1 MEAAADAKMEYGQEP
16 LAAHMRSAGGFF
28 AAGREKARSSASHF
42 QEPPRMVK
50 QWGYHV
56 FTFVRA

>member
-28 AAGREKARSSASHF
+28 RPAGKRHGLRRHIFNSL
-42 QEPPRMVK
+42 RV
-50 QWGYHV
+50 W
-56 FTFVRA
+56 